1 MTPGSGRLRV
11 SVPARI
17 EYRDAVGV
25 LVTEVCRGQL
35 SAAQGATF
43 GHHLVSAFN
52 EAFNNAVLHAYAGRP
67 DGTVEID
74 LSIEPA
80 RIELRVAD
88 HGRSFDP
95 RSVKEPDLEAL
106 PEGGLGLY
114 IVRSFMSEVEYRAGE
129 PNVLTMVKYL
139 DGNAGL

>member
-1 MTPGSGRLRV
+1 MTPGNGRLRV

-25 LVTEVCRGQL
+25 LVVEVCQGQL
-35 SAAQGATF
+35 AAARGATL

-52 EAFNNAVLHAYAGRP
+52 EAFNNAVLHAYAGRA
-67 DGTVEID
+67 DGTVEIE
-74 LSIEPA
+74 LVVEPS
-80 RIELRVAD
+80 RIELSVAD
-88 HGRSFDP
+88 HGQSFDP
-95 RSVKEPDLEAL
+95 RSVKEPDLEHF

-114 IVRSFMSEVEYRAGE
+114 IVRSFMNEVEYHAGE

-139 DGNAGL
+139 DDSARP